1 MQEAGSLSIPY
12 GSGSRLHRRAGLR
25 TAHYVAGAARR
36 FIGGI
41 YQSRFCRALF
51 FDWRFR
57 PRVVCKDPI
66 RRGVAVQDISFDDCK
81 NSYQVFRVPH
91 ARLQTDCHRYIAVT
105 TKNELVPGAS
115 LYKLKPYTPNL
126 APEQN
131 PAFGWG
137 RVGSAPRRLRGTVL
151 SLLSAGWANKNYYH
165 WLTGVLPRIHLMEK
179 SGLIAN
185 VDFYLV
191 PDTNLDFQVET
202 LDFLQIP
209 RDARLSSKKARHVAA
224 DAIIATTYPYTDVQ
238 NIPDWIIG
246 WLRAAF
252 LEKSSPK
259 IHSPLVYIGRGD
271 ASTRRLLNE
280 QELFSTVLQPLG
292 FQAYQLSKMPFA
304 SQISLFAGAD
314 IVVGPHGAGLANL
327 VFCKKGTR
335 VIELQPARDRRK
347 MFQNISRVRE
357 LDYHAVVC
365 RDQKADVW
373 SHDFDLIVQL
383 DKVVAR
389 LQLDSC

>member
-1 MQEAGSLSIPY
+1 MQEASSLSIPH
-12 GSGSRLHRRAGLR
+12 GSGSRLHQRAGLR

-81 NSYQVFRVPH
+81 DSYQVFRVPH
-91 ARLQTDCHRYIAVT
+91 ARLQTDCNRYIAVT

-185 VDFYLV
+185 VDFYLI
-191 PDTNLDFQVET
+191 PDTKLDFQVET

-209 RDARLSSKKARHVAA
+209 RDARLSVRRHGTSLLTRSLPPRIRTPMFKTFPTGSSDGFAPRFWKSHPPRFTVPLS
-224 DAIIATTYPYTDVQ
+224 ISGEATQALDDCST
-238 NIPDWIIG
+238 N
-246 WLRAAF
+246 RS
-252 LEKSSPK
+252 SSPRYFGLRDFK
-259 IHSPLVYIGRGD
+259 LTSCRKC
-271 ASTRRLLNE
+271 RLPVRSVSSREPIL
-280 QELFSTVLQPLG
+280 LSAHTAPALQ
-292 FQAYQLSKMPFA
+292 
-304 SQISLFAGAD
+304 
-314 IVVGPHGAGLANL
+314 
-327 VFCKKGTR
+327 T
-335 VIELQPARDRRK
+335 
-347 MFQNISRVRE
+347 
-357 LDYHAVVC
+357 
-365 RDQKADVW
+365 
-373 SHDFDLIVQL
+373 
-383 DKVVAR
+383 
-389 LQLDSC
+389 